1 MAKSNLKSKRKYIK
15 GLITRA
21 NKKIQEL
28 INDGVLQDSFAYQTA
43 MKTRSKGKNVKYGED
58 NELAFSIEGM
68 KSGRELD
75 REKGRILAFLS
86 NATSEAENARIEKK
100 AFDAYQKWN
109 GKFFSKG
116 IKGATGGANDSILS
130 VAAEVYRRVF
140 EGNEATVLG
149 NTYYDSNSMINYLYD
164 IVNDRVQDP
173 DDYLSADML
182 EWLPGLDEPGERKEA
197 VESLMAAFSPIVKKI
212 QEGLIRGN
220 FASPDINVGELRQRK
235 GRKSAR
241 R

>member
-1 MAKSNLKSKRKYIK
+1 MAKSSLKSKRSYIK

-21 NKKIQEL
+21 NKKIEEL
-28 INDGVLQDSFAYQTA
+28 RRGGMLEDSFAYQTA
-43 MKTRSKGKNVKYGED
+43 IKTRSSGKNVKYGEH

-86 NATSEAENARIEKK
+86 NATSEAENARIERK
-100 AFDAYQKWN
+100 AFEAYQKWN

-116 IKGATGGANDSILS
+116 IKGATGGANDEILS
-130 VAAEVYRRVF
+130 VAAEVYRRLF
-140 EGNEATVLG
+140 EGKEGAVLG

-164 IVNDRVQDP
+164 IVNDRIEDP
-173 DDYLSADML
+173 DDYLSAEAL
-182 EWLPGLDEPGERKEA
+182 EWLPGLDEPEERKEA
-197 VESLMAAFSPIVKKI
+197 VNALMATFSPILNKI

-235 GRKSAR
+235 GRRSAR

>member
-1 MAKSNLKSKRKYIK
+1 MAKSSLKSKRKYIK

-28 INDGVLQDSFAYQTA
+28 IKDGVLQDSFAYQTA
-43 MKTRSKGKNVKYGED
+43 MDTRSKAKHVKYGVD

-86 NATSEAENARIEKK
+86 NATSEAENARIEKQ
-100 AFDAYQKWN
+100 AFEAYQRWN

-130 VAAEVYRRVF
+130 VAAEVYRRLF
-140 EGNEATVLG
+140 EGKEAAVLG

-164 IVNDRVQDP
+164 IVNDRIEDP

-182 EWLPGLDEPGERKEA
+182 EWIPGLDEPEERKEA
-197 VESLMAAFSPIVKKI
+197 VDALMATFSPILKKI
-212 QEGLIRGN
+212 EEGLIRGN

-235 GRKSAR
+235 GRRSAR

>member
-1 MAKSNLKSKRKYIK
+1 MARKSLKSKRRYIK

-28 INDGVLQDSFAYQTA
+28 IKDGVLQDSFAYQTA
-43 MKTRSKGKNVKYGED
+43 MDTRSKGKHVKYGED

-68 KSGRELD
+68 KTARELD

-100 AFDAYQKWN
+100 AFEAYQKWN

-116 IKGATGGANDSILS
+116 IKGATGGANDAILS
-130 VAAEVYRRVF
+130 VAAEVYRRLF
-140 EGNEATVLG
+140 EGKEAAVLG

-164 IVNDRVQDP
+164 IVNDRIEDP
-173 DDYLSADML
+173 DDYLSAEAI

-197 VESLMAAFSPIVKKI
+197 VDSLMATFSPILNKI

>member
-1 MAKSNLKSKRKYIK
+1 MARSSLKSKRKYIK

-21 NKKIQEL
+21 NKKIDEL
-28 INDGVLQDSFAYQTA
+28 IKAGVLQDSFAYQTA
-43 MKTRSKGKNVKYGED
+43 MDTRSKAKNVKYGEEH
-58 NELAFSIEGM
+58 ELAFSIEGM

-86 NATSEAENARIEKK
+86 NATSESENAKIERK
-100 AFDAYQKWN
+100 AFEAYQKWN

-116 IKGATGGANDSILS
+116 IKGATGGANDAILS
-130 VAAEVYRRVF
+130 VSAEVYRRLF
-140 EGNEATVLG
+140 EGKEAAVLG

-164 IVNDRVQDP
+164 IVNDRIEDP
-173 DDYLSADML
+173 DDYLSAEAI
-182 EWLPGLDEPGERKEA
+182 EWLPGLDEPEERKEA
-197 VESLMAAFSPIVKKI
+197 IDALMTSFSPILNKI

-235 GRKSAR
+235 GRRSAR

>member
-1 MAKSNLKSKRKYIK
+1 MAKSNLKAKRKYIK

-43 MKTRSKGKNVKYGED
+43 MKTRSKGKNVKYGEE

-100 AFDAYQKWN
+100 AFEAYEKWN

-130 VAAEVYRRVF
+130 VAAEVYRRLF
-140 EGNEATVLG
+140 EGNEAAVLG

-164 IVNDRVQDP
+164 IVNDRVEDP
-173 DDYLSADML
+173 DDYLTAEAM
-182 EWLPGLDEPGERKEA
+182 EWVPGLDEPKERKEA
-197 VESLMAAFSPIVKKI
+197 VDDLILAFKPIVNKI

>member
-1 MAKSNLKSKRKYIK
+1 MARSTLKSKRKYIK

-21 NKKIQEL
+21 NKKIEEL
-28 INDGVLQDSFAYQTA
+28 IKNGVLQDSFAYQTA
-43 MKTRSKGKNVKYGED
+43 MDTRSKARNVKYGEE

-68 KSGRELD
+68 RSGRELD

-100 AFDAYQKWN
+100 AFEAYQKWN

-116 IKGATGGANDSILS
+116 IHGATGGANDAILS
-130 VAAEVYRRVF
+130 VAAEVYRRLF
-140 EGNEATVLG
+140 EGKEAAVLG

-164 IVNDRVQDP
+164 IVNDRVEDP
-173 DDYLSADML
+173 DDVLSADML
-182 EWLPGLDEPGERKEA
+182 EWLPGLDEPKERKEA
-197 VESLMAAFSPIVKKI
+197 VDDLIKVFTPIVKKI
-212 QEGLIRGN
+212 EEGLIRGN

>member
-1 MAKSNLKSKRKYIK
+1 MAKSSLKSKRKYIK

-28 INDGVLQDSFAYQTA
+28 IKDGVLQDSFAYQTA
-43 MKTRSKGKNVKYGED
+43 MDTRSKAKHVKYGVD

-86 NATSEAENARIEKK
+86 NATSEAENARIEKQ
-100 AFDAYQKWN
+100 AFEAYQRWN

-116 IKGATGGANDSILS
+116 IKGASGGANDSILS
-130 VAAEVYRRVF
+130 VAAEVYRRLF
-140 EGNEATVLG
+140 EGKEAAVLG

-164 IVNDRVQDP
+164 IVNDRIEDP

-182 EWLPGLDEPGERKEA
+182 EWIPGLDEPEERKEA
-197 VESLMAAFSPIVKKI
+197 VDALMATFSPILKKI
-212 QEGLIRGN
+212 EEGLIRGN

-235 GRKSAR
+235 GRRSAR